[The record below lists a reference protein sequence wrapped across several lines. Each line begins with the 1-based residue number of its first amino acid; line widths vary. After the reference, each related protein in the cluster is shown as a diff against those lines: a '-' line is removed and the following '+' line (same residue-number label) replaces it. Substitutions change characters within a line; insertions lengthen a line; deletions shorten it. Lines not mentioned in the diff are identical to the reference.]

1 MKQKTK
7 EFILMVLMTIFIIAV
22 AVSSC
27 EGRGDLEV
35 EKQYFPIRIGSG
47 VR

>member
-27 EGRGDLEV
+27 EGRGDLEIK
-35 EKQYFPIRIGSG
+35 KQYFPIRVGSG

>member
-1 MKQKTK
+1 M
-7 EFILMVLMTIFIIAV
+7 ILMTIFIIAV

-27 EGRGDLEV
+27 EGSGDIESK
-35 EKQYFPIRIGSG
+35 KQYFQIRVGSG

>member
-7 EFILMVLMTIFIIAV
+7 ELTLMILMTIFIIAV

-27 EGRGDLEV
+27 EGRGDLERK
-35 EKQYFPIRIGSG
+35 KQYFPIRVGSG

>member
-27 EGRGDLEV
+27 EGRGDLESK
-35 EKQYFPIRIGSG
+35 KQHFPIRVGSG

>member
-7 EFILMVLMTIFIIAV
+7 EFILMVIMTIFMITI

-27 EGRGDLEV
+27 EGRGTLEYK
-35 EKQYFPIRIGSG
+35 KQYFPTRVGSG
-47 VR
+47 IR